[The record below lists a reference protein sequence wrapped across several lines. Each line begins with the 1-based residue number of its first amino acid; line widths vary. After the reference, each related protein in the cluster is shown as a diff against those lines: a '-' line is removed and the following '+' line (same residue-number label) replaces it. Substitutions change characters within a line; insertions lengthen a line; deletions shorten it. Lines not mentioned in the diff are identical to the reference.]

1 MDALVPFVLSALAM
15 FGLVAALAGVES
27 RDGFDRD
34 GFDADRQSEAFPSVS
49 TRTH

>member
-1 MDALVPFVLSALAM
+1 MDAIVPLVLAALAV
-15 FGLVAALAGVES
+15 FGIVAAIAGVES

-34 GFDADRQSEAFPSVS
+34 RLDADAQSDPFHPLA

>member
-1 MDALVPFVLSALAM
+1 MDALVPFVLSALAV

-34 GFDADRQSEAFPSVS
+34 GLDADRQPDVFPFVG

>member
-1 MDALVPFVLSALAM
+1 MDALVPFVLSALAVI
-15 FGLVAALAGVES
+15 GIVAAISGVES

-34 GFDADRQSEAFPSVS
+34 SFGADAQPDPFHRTD